1 MPEAAKD
8 RDGTGAALPLLK
20 LRLPGPSASIS
31 PTTPKAHLQDLLL
44 ASEIAA
50 WGGGWAVLSSKV
62 PGPFSAP
69 YPIASGTT
77 GLASTVTG
85 SFQSHFK
92 KHSALSSIPKGLPG
106 GGRKQAPAGRGKK
119 AAVAIHHQ
127 VTSPGYPQAPP
138 QSAHLHPGHDGSQA
152 GWHFTQQEP
161 ASPPTSS
168 KS

>member
-92 KHSALSSIPKGLPG
+92 KHSALSLYSQGAAWWW
-106 GGRKQAPAGRGKK
+106 QEAGTCGKREEGSRC
-119 AAVAIHHQ
+119 HP
-127 VTSPGYPQAPP
+127 SPGDNPWVPTGSSSECT
-138 QSAHLHPGHDGSQA
+138 SASWA
-152 GWHFTQQEP
+152 
-161 ASPPTSS
+161 
-168 KS
+168 